1 MHNTVRTANE
11 QDLDE
16 LAFLFDSYRQFYE
29 LTPDAELARQ
39 FIKDR
44 FTKNDS
50 VILVAVDERFSC
62 SGFCQ
67 MYPTYCSLVAKPIY
81 TMYDIFVH
89 PDARERG
96 IGRQLLVAAQNR
108 SVADGMDRMDLTTA
122 KNNVKAQSLYSSEG
136 WVRDDVFYTYS
147 WYPRDLKT

>member
-1 MHNTVRTANE
+1 MSTTVRKAIE

-16 LAFLFDSYRQFYE
+16 LACLFDSYRQFYE

-50 VILVAVDERFSC
+50 VILVAVDEQSSC

-81 TMYDIFVH
+81 TLYDIFVH
-89 PDARERG
+89 LDARERG

-108 SVADGMDRMDLTTA
+108 SVADGMARMDLTTA
-122 KNNVKAQSLYSSEG
+122 KNNVTAQSLYSSLG

-147 WYPRDLKT
+147 WHPQARES